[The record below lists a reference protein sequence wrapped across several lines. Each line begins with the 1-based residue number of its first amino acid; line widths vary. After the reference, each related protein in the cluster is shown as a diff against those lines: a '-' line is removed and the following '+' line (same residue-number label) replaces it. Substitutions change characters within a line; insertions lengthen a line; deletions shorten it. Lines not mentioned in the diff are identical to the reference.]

1 MLEERKR
8 GTERRTMEPTPT
20 KTPTADIYTRI
31 TDHIVAAL
39 ERYDTLGLNWLRAGY
54 LPVNGRTRKPYRGVN
69 TLALWVTAA
78 VAGYHSGEWATFNQW
93 RELGTPVRSGEKATP
108 VVFWKPLA
116 ADTDESDGDV
126 TPADDRPRAR
136 FVTRGYSVF
145 NREQTHAVELPPEPP
160 TGSLRAAES
169 LVTALRPVLKHGG
182 EIPYYSPTEDYVQL
196 PRLGYWSSAQTY
208 YAVLCHELT
217 HWTGAAHRLNRD
229 LNGRFGSDA
238 YAVEELIA
246 ELGAAF
252 ACGAL
257 GVEGMPHPDHTR
269 YLASWL
275 AVLRADSRAIFA
287 AASKA
292 QQAVDWM
299 FSQAGEVLAA

>member
-1 MLEERKR
+1 MDNTTTKP
-8 GTERRTMEPTPT
+8 PTT
-20 KTPTADIYTRI
+20 DIYTRI

-39 ERYDTLGLNWLRAGY
+39 ERYETLGLNWLQAGY
-54 LPVNGRTRKPYRGVN
+54 LPVNGRTQKPYRGVN
-69 TLALWVTAA
+69 TLALWVTAEI
-78 VAGYHSGEWATFNQW
+78 AGYRSGEWATFNQW
-93 RELGTPVRSGEKATP
+93 RELGTPVQCGEKATP
-108 VVFWKPLA
+108 VVFWKPLDDEA
-116 ADTDESDGDV
+116 DESEGDNF
-126 TPADDRPRAR
+126 PADDRPRAR
-136 FVTRGYSVF
+136 YVARGYSVF
-145 NREQTHAVELPPEPP
+145 NREQTNAVARPPEPP

-169 LVTALRPVLKHGG
+169 LVTALRPVVRHGG
-182 EIPYYSPTEDYVQL
+182 EMAYYSPAEDSIQL
-196 PRLGYWSSAQTY
+196 PRLGYWTSGQKY

-229 LNGRFGSDA
+229 LTGRYGAAA

-257 GVEGMPHPDHTR
+257 GIEGTPHPDHTR

-275 AVLRADSRAIFA
+275 AVLRGDSRAIFA

-299 FSQAGEVLAA
+299 FTQADEVLAA